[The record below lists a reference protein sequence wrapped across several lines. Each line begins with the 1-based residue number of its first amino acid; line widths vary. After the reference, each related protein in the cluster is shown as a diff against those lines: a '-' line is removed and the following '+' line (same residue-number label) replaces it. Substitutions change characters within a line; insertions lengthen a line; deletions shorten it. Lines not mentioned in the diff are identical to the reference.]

1 MTKRAVIITAS
12 ILLGLIATLTILFGM
27 VFRVKNIDFVYGD
40 NFYYKQQI
48 SDILK
53 SSKLNK
59 NDSIFS
65 VKHNKIINN
74 IELEYPYA
82 RVEGVNIKSFTNITI
97 KLSNRIPLYYF
108 VENEQCF
115 ILDEDCK
122 VLEKISVQNFN
133 INNYKL
139 VQLISVFSAGEKV
152 QAGQF
157 IGTKYAEVCS
167 DLYKS
172 IYSNAMLNLDNGQG
186 VFEDRYLNRDDIC
199 DTIIDLRFNK
209 VNELNGLVDK
219 LILSTSYGTKIS
231 IIEPQKDIDLK
242 INMAFS
248 ALRTLIKED
257 GDNGTSLS
265 STGSIVVRYSYNNNV
280 VTPA

>member
-133 INNYKL
+133 INNFC
-139 VQLISVFSAGEKV
+139 IFTFS
-152 QAGQF
+152 F
-157 IGTKYAEVCS
+157 NRCFNMIKYLLRE
-167 DLYKS
+167 
-172 IYSNAMLNLDNGQG
+172 INLLCIVRWIHKN
-186 VFEDRYLNRDDIC
+186 NI
-199 DTIIDLRFNK
+199 RFN
-209 VNELNGLVDK
+209 
-219 LILSTSYGTKIS
+219 S
-231 IIEPQKDIDLK
+231 
-242 INMAFS
+242 
-248 ALRTLIKED
+248 
-257 GDNGTSLS
+257 
-265 STGSIVVRYSYNNNV
+265 
-280 VTPA
+280 